1 MEGLLKL
8 YREFSLDTPHL
19 NRGVLGVHL
28 CPLKSAFCL
37 LLPIPPGKPR
47 TWTAQG
53 TTSLSP

>member
-1 MEGLLKL
+1 MEGLLEL
-8 YREFSLDTPHL
+8 YREFPSDTPHL

-28 CPLKSAFCL
+28 CPLKAAFC
-37 LLPIPPGKPR
+37 LLPIPPRKPR